1 MSKRKKRIIILLMIV
16 AVLVILW
23 QIMFPRIYM
32 RFFFITELAPVV
44 DPPAEAFTAYD
55 ITLENGQ
62 SASIDGLTMTLPND
76 LTLRETNDKYSIVY
90 DYDHPEPAIGSI
102 VLSGAQDVSHMD
114 LTVKENA
121 ETLMSEYF
129 YQTSCRNLTKGYEAL
144 GYGTPDSAYNVY
156 KAAALLEADNY
167 SFWNWQQNYAYAMC
181 CGFHATIFYHPFYDN
196 RYIYETEDVCGIVF
210 YNDMTSMHH
219 AYAYM
224 FSTDDLNTMY
234 TLSLSSIS
242 QEDIYGM
249 LNSIV
254 IE

>member
-1 MSKRKKRIIILLMIV
+1 MSKRKKRIIIMLMIV

-23 QIMFPRIYM
+23 HIMFPRIYM
-32 RFFFITELAPVV
+32 RFFFITKLAPIV

-62 SASIDGLTMTLPND
+62 TASIDGLTMTIPND
-76 LTLRETNDKYSIVY
+76 FTLRETNDKYSIVY
-90 DYDHPEPAIGSI
+90 DHPEPAINSI
-102 VLSGAQDVSHMD
+102 VVSGAQDVSHMN

-129 YQTSCRNLTKGYEAL
+129 YQTNCRNLTKGYTAL

-156 KAAALLEADNY
+156 KAVALLEADNY

-181 CGFHATIFYHPFYDN
+181 CGLNATIFYHPYYD
-196 RYIYETEDVCGIVF
+196 RYIYETEDICGIVF
-210 YNDMTSMHH
+210 YSDLSGDS

-234 TLSLSSIS
+234 TIFGECDS
-242 QEDIYGM
+242 QEKLYGM

>member
-1 MSKRKKRIIILLMIV
+1 MSKRKKRIIITLIIV

-23 QIMFPRIYM
+23 HIMFPRIYM
-32 RFFFITELAPVV
+32 RFFFITELAPIV
-44 DPPAEAFTAYD
+44 DPPAKIFTAYD
-55 ITLENGQ
+55 VTLENGQ

-76 LTLRETNDKYSIVY
+76 FTLRETSDKYSIVY
-90 DYDHPEPAIGSI
+90 DHPDPTIRPI
-102 VLSGAQDVSHMD
+102 VLSDAQDVSHMN

-181 CGFHATIFYHPFYDN
+181 CGLNATILYHPPYYD

-210 YNDMTSMHH
+210 YSEVNCSH
-219 AYAYM
+219 ANAYI
-224 FSTDDLNTMY
+224 FSTNDLNTMY
-234 TLSLSSIS
+234 RLHLECDSPEKL
-242 QEDIYGM
+242 YGM